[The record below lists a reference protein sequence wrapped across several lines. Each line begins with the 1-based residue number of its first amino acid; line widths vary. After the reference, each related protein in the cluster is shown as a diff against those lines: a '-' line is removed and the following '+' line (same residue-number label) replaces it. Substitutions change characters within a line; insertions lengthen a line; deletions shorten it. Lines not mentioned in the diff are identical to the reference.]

1 MIVEKAYAKL
11 NLALDVKSKRN
22 DGYYNLEMIMVS
34 LELHDV
40 LTFEPHERIVLD
52 CNIDIHD
59 NSVLKTAK
67 MIQEKYQVTQGVK
80 IKLEKNIPIGAGLGG
95 GSSDIAATIR
105 GLDQCWDLHMSKQDK
120 EQIALAL
127 GSDTLFCLYGDP
139 AYVTGRG
146 EHIEFLKP
154 IHIPIVYLYP
164 SLIEVST
171 RTIFENHEIK
181 NVETSFESLVY
192 DYQNQIFDRFK
203 EKSYN
208 ALVQTTLKVYPALKS
223 HVKILKKIDPFVK
236 MTGSGS
242 TFYSI
247 LFNPDDEVLLKKLL
261 KNSINFI
268 KTQTKA

>member
-11 NLALDVKSKRN
+11 NLALDVTSKRN
-22 DGYYNLEMIMVS
+22 DGYHNLEMIMVS

-40 LTFEPHERIVLD
+40 LTFELHERVILD
-52 CNIDIHD
+52 CNVEIHD
-59 NSVLKTAK
+59 NSVLKAAK
-67 MIQEKYQVTQGVK
+67 MIQERYQVTQGVK
-80 IKLEKNIPIGAGLGG
+80 ITLEKHIPIGAGLGG
-95 GSSDIAATIR
+95 GSSDVAATIR
-105 GLDQCWDLHMSKQDK
+105 GLDVLWDLNLSKQDK
-120 EQIALAL
+120 EHLALSL
-127 GSDTLFCLYGDP
+127 GSDTLFSLYGEP

-154 IHIPIVYLYP
+154 IYIPIVYLYP

-171 RTIFENHEIK
+171 KTVFSNHEVKEAEIPFD
-181 NVETSFESLVY
+181 TLVY

-203 EKSYN
+203 ERAYN
-208 ALVQTTLKVYPALKS
+208 ALIPTTLKVYPALKS
-223 HVKILKKIDPFVK
+223 HVKTLKKIDPFVK

-242 TFYSI
+242 TFFSI
-247 LFNPDDEVLLKKLL
+247 LFNPDDEVILKKLL

>member
-11 NLALDVKSKRN
+11 NLALDVIGKRE
-22 DGYYNLEMIMVS
+22 DHYHNLEMIMVS

-40 LTFEPHERIVLD
+40 LTFEPYERIFLD
-52 CNIDIHD
+52 SNIDIHD
-59 NSVLKTAK
+59 NSVLRTAQLIK
-67 MIQEKYQVTQGVK
+67 ERFQIKKGVK
-80 IKLEKNIPIGAGLGG
+80 ITLEKHIPIGAGLGG

-105 GLDQCWDLHMSKQDK
+105 GLDLLWELNMSKQEK
-120 EQIALAL
+120 EDIALSL
-127 GSDTLFCLYGDP
+127 GSDTLFCLYGEP

-146 EHIEFLKP
+146 EHLEFLKP
-154 IHIPIVYLYP
+154 IHIPIIYLYP

-171 RTIFENHEIK
+171 KTVFANHEIK
-181 NVETSFESLVY
+181 KADIPFDALVN
-192 DYQNQIFDRFK
+192 DYQNQVFDRFI
-203 EKSYN
+203 ENSYN
-208 ALVQTTLKVYPALKS
+208 SLTPTTLKVYPVLKS
-223 HVKILKKIDPFVK
+223 QVKILKKIDPFVK

-247 LFNPDDEVLLKKLL
+247 LFNPDDELLLKKLL